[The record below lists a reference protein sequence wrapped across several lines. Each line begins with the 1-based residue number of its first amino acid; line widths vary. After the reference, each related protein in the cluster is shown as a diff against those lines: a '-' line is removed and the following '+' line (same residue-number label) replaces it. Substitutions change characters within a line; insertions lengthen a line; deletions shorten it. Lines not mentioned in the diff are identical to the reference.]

1 MKLKSKQVLLLIFLI
16 FIPYLLTK
24 VLDFEK
30 NLTIVSIIFVI
41 LIFISY
47 RNLGVNNQKIE
58 NLISRLNS
66 VQTLFYVLSLIAFI
80 LISQNYYL
88 IFEIVTWDVPSYLVG
103 SQEIKNGSL
112 PFETQWESKGP
123 LLTYLYYLFSKM
135 SGHSYIHFRVISDLI
150 LILLSVILFFYSY
163 NISKNKIISSITSLT
178 FASMCSMRWYVS
190 EYSEYFSLLFVGLDF
205 YLFSNSNKTNS
216 SYIFVGILIGVS
228 SLINQASV
236 LFVLPYII
244 FSTVKLKYFYKSV
257 VSLFIGGFSPH
268 LIFIIIYSFNGLLD
282 VYFANYISIPLGYS
296 ADTSESSIYEM
307 RVWFREFYDFNKLL
321 YFSLIG
327 IIFGYLN
334 QFIISIAKNFKLIRS
349 DLVLLNL
356 LVSLVIYFVAAHNYA
371 HHLIYFI
378 FFVSLLALRISKNYL
393 QIAIA
398 ILIFIG
404 SSSIFVKSFDTAFYN
419 LNNLETV
426 QKSYPMHQLATEIK
440 NKFDGNSFNVFALD
454 YLIVL
459 YYLEKP
465 NYSYIVHPTNHFA
478 DYITDVLEEIGKI
491 EPNNVNKLLDENPDV
506 IICSPKRIHNGKSF
520 KNEEFSCDPKDYSLE
535 YSMIETEKFRI
546 DPKLEYYWDPYRSI
560 NVFVKL
566 NK

>member
-1 MKLKSKQVLLLIFLI
+1 M
-16 FIPYLLTK
+16 
-24 VLDFEK
+24 
-30 NLTIVSIIFVI
+30 FVI
-41 LIFISY
+41 
-47 RNLGVNNQKIE
+47 
-58 NLISRLNS
+58 
-66 VQTLFYVLSLIAFI
+66 
-80 LISQNYYL
+80 
-88 IFEIVTWDVPSYLVG
+88 
-103 SQEIKNGSL
+103 
-112 PFETQWESKGP
+112 
-123 LLTYLYYLFSKM
+123 
-135 SGHSYIHFRVISDLI
+135 
-150 LILLSVILFFYSY
+150 
-163 NISKNKIISSITSLT
+163 
-178 FASMCSMRWYVS
+178 
-190 EYSEYFSLLFVGLDF
+190 
-205 YLFSNSNKTNS
+205 
-216 SYIFVGILIGVS
+216 
-228 SLINQASV
+228 
-236 LFVLPYII
+236 PYII
-244 FSTVKLKYFYKSV
+244 FSTVNLKNFYKSV
-257 VSLFIGGFSPH
+257 ISLFIGGFSPH

-282 VYFANYISIPLGYS
+282 IYLANYISIPLGYS

-327 IIFGYLN
+327 IIFGFLN
-334 QFIISIAKNFKLIRS
+334 QFKISLAKNFKLIIS

-356 LVSLVIYFVAAHNYA
+356 LVSILIYFVGAHNYA

-404 SSSIFVKSFDTAFYN
+404 SSSIFVKSFDTAIYN

-426 QKSYPMHQLATEIK
+426 QKSYPMNQLASEIK
-440 NKFDGNSFNVFALD
+440 NKFDGSSFNVFALD

-491 EPNNVNKLLDENPDV
+491 EPNNVNKLLNENPDV
-506 IICSPKRIHNGKSF
+506 IICSPERIHNGKSF
-520 KNEEFSCDPKDYSLE
+520 KNKEFSCDPKDYSLQ

>member
-1 MKLKSKQVLLLIFLI
+1 MKLKSKQVLLLFFLI
-16 FIPYLLTK
+16 FVPYLLTK

-30 NLTIVSIIFVI
+30 NLTIVSIIFVF

-47 RNLGVNNQKIE
+47 SNLSVNNQNIE

-66 VQTLFYVLSLIAFI
+66 IQTLFYILSLIAFI

-123 LLTYLYYLFSKM
+123 LLTYLYYLFSAM
-135 SGHSYIHFRVISDLI
+135 SGHSYIHFRVISDVI

-163 NISKNKIISSITSLT
+163 KISKNKIISSITSLT

-190 EYSEYFSLLFVGLDF
+190 EYSEYFSLLFIGLAF
-205 YLFSNSNKTNS
+205 YLFSNSKKTNR
-216 SYIFVGILIGVS
+216 SYIFVGILIGIS

-236 LFVLPYII
+236 LFVVPYII
-244 FSTVKLKYFYKSV
+244 FSTINLKNFYKSV
-257 VSLFIGGFSPH
+257 ISLFIGGFSPH
-268 LIFIIIYSFNGLLD
+268 LIFIIIYSLNGLLD

-371 HHLIYFI
+371 HHLIYFL
-378 FFVSLLALRISKNYL
+378 FFVSLFALSISKNYL
-393 QIAIA
+393 Q
-398 ILIFIG
+398 
-404 SSSIFVKSFDTAFYN
+404 
-419 LNNLETV
+419 
-426 QKSYPMHQLATEIK
+426 
-440 NKFDGNSFNVFALD
+440 
-454 YLIVL
+454 
-459 YYLEKP
+459 
-465 NYSYIVHPTNHFA
+465 
-478 DYITDVLEEIGKI
+478 
-491 EPNNVNKLLDENPDV
+491 
-506 IICSPKRIHNGKSF
+506 
-520 KNEEFSCDPKDYSLE
+520 
-535 YSMIETEKFRI
+535 
-546 DPKLEYYWDPYRSI
+546 
-560 NVFVKL
+560 
-566 NK
+566 